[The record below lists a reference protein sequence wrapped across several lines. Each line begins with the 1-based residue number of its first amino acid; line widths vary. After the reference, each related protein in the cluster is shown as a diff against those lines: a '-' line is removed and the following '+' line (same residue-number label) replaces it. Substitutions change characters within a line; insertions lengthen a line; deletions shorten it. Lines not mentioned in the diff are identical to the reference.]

1 MKRLEIPET
10 PYAGGLTRRSAHR
23 LLALLAGALALPTSM
38 VKVVWAKQPEGKFQQ
53 IADGIFAHHGLHE
66 LMNSDNH
73 GDIANTGFIIGEESV
88 AVIDTGGSF
97 HTGTALRNAVRA
109 ATAKPIRY
117 VINTHMHPD
126 HVLGNAA
133 FTPDQPRFVS
143 HAKMARA
150 LSARGTRYLEAAKEA
165 MGEEAFRGTE
175 IVLPTEGV
183 REPTTLDLGGRKLK
197 LTPKPT
203 AHTDNDLIIVDEKTQ
218 TAFVGDLI
226 FSGHIPTLDGSILG
240 WVQVLKEVDKQP
252 PQLIVPGHG
261 PASMGWAAAYGPML
275 RYLDTV
281 IEDVRKIIAEGGTIN
296 DAIKTAGPQEAPRWE
311 LFDEFHQR
319 NVTAAFAELEWE

>member
-1 MKRLEIPET
+1 
-10 PYAGGLTRRSAHR
+10 
-23 LLALLAGALALPTSM
+23 
-38 VKVVWAKQPEGKFQQ
+38 
-53 IADGIFAHHGLHE
+53 
-66 LMNSDNH
+66 
-73 GDIANTGFIIGEESV
+73 
-88 AVIDTGGSF
+88 
-97 HTGTALRNAVRA
+97 
-109 ATAKPIRY
+109 
-117 VINTHMHPD
+117 
-126 HVLGNAA
+126 
-133 FTPDQPRFVS
+133 
-143 HAKMARA
+143 MARA
-150 LSARGTRYLEAAKEA
+150 LAARGTRYLEAAKEA

-261 PASMGWAAAYGPML
+261 PASMGWTAAYGPML

-296 DAIKTAGPQEAPRWE
+296 DAIKTAGPQEAPHWE